1 MKIAIVDGYSTGA
14 ALARRLAGAG
24 VACVHVQSRPDVQ
37 PFFLRAFR
45 PEDYVLDLGF
55 TEDVTGVAE
64 QLRRHGVSRV
74 LAGTES
80 GVLLAETL
88 SHALGLPTNVPELL
102 HARRDKALMAEAVRA
117 AGLATPHST
126 VVRSARAAADWFAA
140 SGLAEAVVKPLAS
153 AGTDGV
159 TFCGSPEEAARA
171 GHAVLSAPNAFGE
184 PNRAVLVQ
192 QRVHGT
198 EYYINTVS
206 AAGIHHTAEIWRYTK
221 RVGPEATPIYDFEEP
236 VAPASA
242 EGQVLTAFAGEVLDA
257 LGIAETPAHTEVM
270 LTPEGPVLIETGA
283 RLGGATAPDVVDTYL
298 GLSQTSLAVAAV
310 TDPQSLG
317 SHGAAEVSGGRWL
330 RCVEFINHHRGRVS
344 AEALT
349 KISELPSVV
358 FATPAADPGTLLD
371 PTTDLLTSPG
381 YAYFAASNLTELI
394 HDYET
399 LRAWEHQGIYT
410 R

>member
-1 MKIAIVDGYSTGA
+1 MKVVIVDGYSTGA
-14 ALARRLAGAG
+14 ALVRRLAEAG
-24 VACVHVQSRPDVQ
+24 VECVHVQSHPDLR

-45 PEDYVLDLGF
+45 PADYVLDLGF
-55 TEDVTGVAE
+55 TDDTTALVT
-64 QLRRHGVSRV
+64 QLRRHHVSLV

-88 SHALGLPTNVPELL
+88 AHALGLPTNEPELL
-102 HARRDKALMAEAVRA
+102 HARRDKALMAEAARA
-117 AGLATPHST
+117 AGLATPRST
-126 VVRSARAAADWFAA
+126 VVRSPRAAADWFAA

-159 TFCGSPEEAARA
+159 TFCHSPEETARA
-171 GHAVLSAPNAFGE
+171 GHAILSSPNAFGE
-184 PNRAVLVQ
+184 PNHSVLVQ
-192 QRVHGT
+192 ERVHGD

-206 AAGIHHTAEIWRYTK
+206 SAGVHHTAEIWRYTK
-221 RVGPEATPIYDFEEP
+221 RLGPAGTPIYDFEEP

-242 EGQVLTAFAGEVLDA
+242 EGQVLMSFVGKVLDG

-270 LTPEGPVLIETGA
+270 LTSDGPVLIETGA

-298 GLSQTSLAVAAV
+298 GTSQTSLAVAAI
-310 TDPQSLG
+310 TDPPSLR
-317 SHGAAEVSGGRWL
+317 SHRPADASGGHRL
-330 RCVEFINHHRGRVS
+330 RCVEFINHHRGIAA

-358 FATPAADPGTLLD
+358 SASPAADPGTLLE

-381 YAYFAASNLTELI
+381 YAYLAAPSLTELTR
-394 HDYET
+394 DYET
-399 LRAWEHQGIYT
+399 LRAWEHEGIYT
-410 R
+410 E